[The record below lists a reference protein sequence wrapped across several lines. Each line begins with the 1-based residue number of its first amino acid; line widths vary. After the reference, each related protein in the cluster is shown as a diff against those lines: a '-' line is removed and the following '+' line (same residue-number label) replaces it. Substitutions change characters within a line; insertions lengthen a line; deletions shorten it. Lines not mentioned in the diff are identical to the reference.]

1 MVSEDVRRFAE
12 DPAAYGEIRPESGLT
27 RIMTDAYCVLL
38 GPVPSFTL
46 VTRLR
51 LDDERVA
58 ETIAEV
64 RGIVAEHDHRGANW
78 WVGSSSTPSDL
89 ADRLQTQGFVPDERP
104 GWEPHATSLVLTDEP
119 PAVPGIEARRV
130 ESYEEY
136 RSAADISHTAFGSSD
151 EDRSEWEAIAEERFR
166 LERAGHGPRSY
177 IAFLDGRAVGSAA
190 AIIEPDLPAVLMIG
204 GGVLPDARGAGVYR
218 ALVRARWDDAVANGT
233 PALCVQA
240 GKMSRPVLEQL
251 GFEAVDEQEVLLDT
265 ATL

>member
-27 RIMTDAYCVLL
+27 RIMTDTYCVLL

-46 VTRLR
+46 VMRLR
-51 LDDERVA
+51 LDAERVA

-64 RGIVAEHDHRGANW
+64 RQVIAEHEHRGANW
-78 WVGSSSTPSDL
+78 WVGSSSTPGDL
-89 ADRLQTQGFVPDERP
+89 ADRLQAHGFVPDERP
-104 GWEPHATSLVLTDEP
+104 GWEPHATSLVLASEP
-119 PAVPGIEARRV
+119 PAMDGVEARRI

-136 RSAADISHTAFGSSD
+136 RLAAEISHTAFGSG
-151 EDRSEWEAIAEERFR
+151 EQEHAEWEAIAETRYEA
-166 LERAGHGPRSY
+166 ERAGHGPRSY

-190 AIIEPDLPAVLMIG
+190 AVIEADLPAVLMIG

-218 ALVRARWDDAVANGT
+218 ALVRTRWDDAVANGT
-233 PALCVQA
+233 PALCTQA
-240 GKMSRPVLEQL
+240 GKMSRPILERL
-251 GFEAVDEQEVLLDT
+251 GFTAVDEQEILFDP